1 MKEIVN
7 IEEMMVFIMKALV
20 RGDVVML
27 EDGGIS
33 HVPRPENDALIIEF
47 EDGEPTGCM
56 RAEKVEEFYEV
67 KKGVLRCS

>member
-1 MKEIVN
+1 MEEIAN

-47 EDGEPTGCM
+47 EDGEPTACM
-56 RAEKVEEFYEV
+56 RAEKIEDFYEV
-67 KKGVLRCS
+67 KKGVLRCL